1 MNAEFINALEALE
14 EEKNI
19 SKNVIIEAIEAAIH
33 AAYKKS
39 IGPAHDTKIIVDSE
53 TGDIAIYA
61 LKTVVE
67 EVIDEECEIS
77 IEDARKSNPN
87 YEEDDIW
94 EARIE
99 NVNFGRI
106 AAQTAK
112 QVVVQKI
119 REAEREMICEEFEAK
134 KDEVITAS
142 VQRVE
147 HNNVYVE
154 LGKTDGHLPPSEQM
168 RHERLYANDR
178 IKVYVMEVRK
188 TKRGPQIIVSRAHP
202 GLVKRLFEME
212 VPELQTGVVE
222 IISVARE
229 AGQRT
234 KMAVYSSDE
243 NIDAIGSC
251 VGQRGIRVERVVD
264 ELRGEKID
272 IVDWSEDPVEY
283 IANALSPARVVMVY
297 LYEDRQEARVIVP
310 DNHLSLA
317 IGKEGQNARLAAK
330 LTGWKI
336 DIKSQSQ
343 IMDQL
348 DEDGNLMDDYDDEDS
363 IEDFDEEL
371 LDFDSD
377 FDLDEDSDVD
387 EDDVNESKVED
398 DETVEVDEDDEAAEV
413 VEDDEDDKTVE
424 VVEDDETVEDEV
436 GEEETT
442 ESDEADDDN
451 DDED

>member
-1 MNAEFINALEALE
+1 MNAEFISALDALEK
-14 EEKNI
+14 EKNI
-19 SKNVIIEAIEAAIH
+19 SKDFLIEAIETAIN

-39 IGPAHDTKIIVDSE
+39 VGPAHDSRVEVDRE
-53 TGDIAIYA
+53 TGDIKIYA
-61 LKTVVE
+61 LKTVVD

-77 IEDARKSNPN
+77 LEEARISDP
-87 YEEDDIW
+87 EFEIDDIW
-94 EARIE
+94 QTEVKDVE
-99 NVNFGRI
+99 FGRT

-119 REAEREMICEEFEAK
+119 REAEREIITQEFEDK

-147 HNNVYVE
+147 NNNVYVE
-154 LGKTDGHLPPSEQM
+154 LGQTDGYLPPSEQM
-168 RHERLYANDR
+168 RNERLYANDR

-188 TKRGPQIIVSRAHP
+188 TKRGPQIIVSRSHP

-212 VPELQTGVVE
+212 VPELQSGVVE
-222 IISVARE
+222 IVSVARE
-229 AGQRT
+229 AGQRS
-234 KMAVYSSDE
+234 KIAVYSSDE

-297 LYEDRQEARVIVP
+297 LYENSKKARVVVP

-343 IMDQL
+343 IM
-348 DEDGNLMDDYDDEDS
+348 
-363 IEDFDEEL
+363 EL
-371 LDFDSD
+371 
-377 FDLDEDSDVD
+377 VD
-387 EDDVNESKVED
+387 ENGNFVDDFAEEEADMFDDSLLELDDDLGIDAVMANELGESME
-398 DETVEVDEDDEAAEV
+398 
-413 VEDDEDDKTVE
+413 EDDEDDMP
-424 VVEDDETVEDEV
+424 EDDEDFDDEGDEDEDLDDV
-436 GEEETT
+436 DDLELE
-442 ESDEADDDN
+442 DVDLDIDDDFE
-451 DDED
+451 DDEDKE

>member
-1 MNAEFINALEALE
+1 MNAEFISALDALEK
-14 EEKNI
+14 EKNI
-19 SKNVIIEAIEAAIH
+19 SKDFLIEAIQAAIN

-39 IGPAHDTKIIVDSE
+39 VGPAHDSKVEVDRD
-53 TGDIAIYA
+53 TGDIKIYA
-61 LKTVVE
+61 LKTVVD

-77 IEDARKSNPN
+77 LEEAQLTNPK
-87 YEEDDIW
+87 YEIDDIW
-94 EARIE
+94 QTE
-99 NVNFGRI
+99 VSHVDFGRT

-119 REAEREMICEEFEAK
+119 REAEREIITQEFEDK

-147 HNNVYVE
+147 NNNVYVE
-154 LGKTDGHLPPSEQM
+154 LGKTDGYLPPSEQM
-168 RHERLYANDR
+168 RNERLYSNDR

-188 TKRGPQIIVSRAHP
+188 TKRGPQIIVSRSHP

-222 IISVARE
+222 IVSVARE
-229 AGQRT
+229 AGQRS
-234 KMAVYSSDE
+234 KIAVYSQDE

-272 IVDWSEDPVEY
+272 IIDWSDDPVEF

-297 LYEDRQEARVIVP
+297 LYEANKKARVVVP

-336 DIKSQSQ
+336 DIKSQTQ
-343 IMDQL
+343 IMEL
-348 DEDGNLMDDYDDEDS
+348 VDEDGNFTDDFIDEGDVAEYDEDILDMDDED
-363 IEDFDEEL
+363 ILDMDDDFSSDL
-371 LDFDSD
+371 L
-377 FDLDEDSDVD
+377 
-387 EDDVNESKVED
+387 
-398 DETVEVDEDDEAAEV
+398 
-413 VEDDEDDKTVE
+413 
-424 VVEDDETVEDEV
+424 
-436 GEEETT
+436 
-442 ESDEADDDN
+442 ESDEEDETEDIPEEDAYPDEEEDLDI
-451 DDED
+451 DEDLLNMELEEENEEDED

>member
-1 MNAEFINALEALE
+1 MNAEFISALEALE
-14 EEKNI
+14 KEKNI
-19 SKNVIIEAIEAAIH
+19 SKDFLIEAIETAIN

-39 IGPAHDTKIIVDSE
+39 VGPAHDSKAIVDRD
-53 TGDIAIYA
+53 TGDIEIYA

-67 EVIDEECEIS
+67 EVIDDECEIS
-77 IEDARKSNPN
+77 LEDAKMTNPN
-87 YEEDDIW
+87 YEIDDVWQTEIKD
-94 EARIE
+94 
-99 NVNFGRI
+99 VTFGRT

-119 REAEREMICEEFEAK
+119 REAEREIITQEFEDK

-147 HNNVYVE
+147 NNNVYVE
-154 LGKTDGHLPPSEQM
+154 LGKTDGYLPPSEQM
-168 RHERLYANDR
+168 RNERLYANDR

-188 TKRGPQIIVSRAHP
+188 TKRGPQIIVSRSHP

-222 IISVARE
+222 IASVARE
-229 AGQRT
+229 AGQRS
-234 KMAVYSSDE
+234 KIAVYSSDE
-243 NIDAIGSC
+243 NVDAIGSC

-272 IVDWSEDPVEY
+272 IVDWSEDPVEF

-297 LYEDRQEARVIVP
+297 LYESSKKARVIVP

-343 IMDQL
+343 IMEL
-348 DEDGNLMDDYDDEDS
+348 VDENGNFIDDFVEESDNELFDD
-363 IEDFDEEL
+363 EL
-371 LDFDSD
+371 LDFDEEVD
-377 FDLDEDSDVD
+377 DETNQELEDNEVD
-387 EDDVNESKVED
+387 DNIEQELED
-398 DETVEVDEDDEAAEV
+398 DESNDDIEQELEDNEVDEDILDIEI
-413 VEDDEDDKTVE
+413 DDLEKNKD
-424 VVEDDETVEDEV
+424 
-436 GEEETT
+436 
-442 ESDEADDDN
+442 
-451 DDED
+451 

>member
-1 MNAEFINALEALE
+1 MNAEFISALDALEK
-14 EEKNI
+14 EKNI
-19 SKNVIIEAIEAAIH
+19 SKDFLIEAIETAIN

-39 IGPAHDTKIIVDSE
+39 VGPAHDSKAVVDRD
-53 TGDIAIYA
+53 TGDIKIYA
-61 LKTVVE
+61 LKTVVD

-77 IEDARKSNPN
+77 LEEAKKTNPN
-87 YEEDDIW
+87 YEIDDIW
-94 EARIE
+94 QTE
-99 NVNFGRI
+99 VTDVDFGRT

-119 REAEREMICEEFEAK
+119 REAEREIITQEFEEK

-147 HNNVYVE
+147 NNNVYVE
-154 LGKTDGHLPPSEQM
+154 LGKTDGYLPPSEQM
-168 RHERLYANDR
+168 RNERLYANDR

-188 TKRGPQIIVSRAHP
+188 TKRGPQIIVSRSHP

-212 VPELQTGVVE
+212 VPELQSGVVE
-222 IISVARE
+222 IVSVARE
-229 AGQRT
+229 AGQRS
-234 KMAVYSSDE
+234 KIAVYSSDE

-272 IVDWSEDPVEY
+272 IIDWSEDPVEY

-297 LYEDRQEARVIVP
+297 LYESSKKARVVVP

-343 IMDQL
+343 IMELVDENGNFIDDFIDEKDVEEFDENFLDDEDISFDEDDFVIDEADMHAEEDEMDETDESDADDIL
-348 DEDGNLMDDYDDEDS
+348 DEDDIEIDEL
-363 IEDFDEEL
+363 E
-371 LDFDSD
+371 
-377 FDLDEDSDVD
+377 DLDIDDSLDLD
-387 EDDVNESKVED
+387 IDDLEED
-398 DETVEVDEDDEAAEV
+398 DE
-413 VEDDEDDKTVE
+413 
-424 VVEDDETVEDEV
+424 
-436 GEEETT
+436 
-442 ESDEADDDN
+442 N
-451 DDED
+451 

>member
-1 MNAEFINALEALE
+1 MNAEFISALDALEK
-14 EEKNI
+14 EKNI
-19 SKNVIIEAIEAAIH
+19 SKDFLIEAIETAIN

-39 IGPAHDTKIIVDSE
+39 VGPAHDSKVVVNRA
-53 TGDIAIYA
+53 TGDITIYA

-67 EVIDEECEIS
+67 EVIDEECEITL
-77 IEDARKSNPN
+77 EDAIKSDPN
-87 YEEDDIW
+87 YEIDDIW
-94 EARIE
+94 QTEVE
-99 NVNFGRI
+99 HVDFGRT

-119 REAEREMICEEFEAK
+119 REAEREIITQEFEEK

-147 HNNVYVE
+147 NNNVYVE
-154 LGKTDGHLPPSEQM
+154 LGKTDGYLPPSEQM
-168 RHERLYANDR
+168 RNERLYANDR

-188 TKRGPQIIVSRAHP
+188 TKRGPQIIVSRSHP

-212 VPELQTGVVE
+212 VPELQSGVVE
-222 IISVARE
+222 IVSVARE
-229 AGQRT
+229 AGQRS
-234 KMAVYSSDE
+234 KIAVYSSDE

-272 IVDWSEDPVEY
+272 IIDWSEDPVEY

-297 LYEDRQEARVIVP
+297 LYESSKKARVVVP

-336 DIKSQSQ
+336 DIKSQTQ
-343 IMDQL
+343 IMEL
-348 DEDGNLMDDYDDEDS
+348 VDEDGNFIDDFIDEEDAEIFDEDLLDIEDEIAMDDDFDADSLSDDDELVNE
-363 IEDFDEEL
+363 EDEQSQ
-371 LDFDSD
+371 DSD
-377 FDLDEDSDVD
+377 EDELDSLDELDDMEIDDDLDLDIDY
-387 EDDVNESKVED
+387 
-398 DETVEVDEDDEAAEV
+398 
-413 VEDDEDDKTVE
+413 EDDED
-424 VVEDDETVEDEV
+424 ED
-436 GEEETT
+436 
-442 ESDEADDDN
+442 
-451 DDED
+451 

>member
-1 MNAEFINALEALE
+1 MNAEFISALDALEK
-14 EEKNI
+14 EKNI
-19 SKNVIIEAIEAAIH
+19 SKDFLIEAIETAIN

-39 IGPAHDTKIIVDSE
+39 VGPAHDSKVVVNRA
-53 TGDIAIYA
+53 TGDITIYA

-67 EVIDEECEIS
+67 EVIDEECEITL
-77 IEDARKSNPN
+77 EDAIKSDPN
-87 YEEDDIW
+87 YEIDDIW
-94 EARIE
+94 QTEVE
-99 NVNFGRI
+99 HVDFGRT

-119 REAEREMICEEFEAK
+119 REAEREIITQEFEEK

-147 HNNVYVE
+147 NNNVYVE
-154 LGKTDGHLPPSEQM
+154 LGKTDGYLPPSEQM
-168 RHERLYANDR
+168 RNERLYANDR

-188 TKRGPQIIVSRAHP
+188 TKRGPQIIVSRSHP

-212 VPELQTGVVE
+212 VPELQSGVVE
-222 IISVARE
+222 IVSVARE
-229 AGQRT
+229 AGQRS
-234 KMAVYSSDE
+234 KIAVYSSDE

-272 IVDWSEDPVEY
+272 IIDWSEDPVEY

-297 LYEDRQEARVIVP
+297 LYESSKKARVVVP

-336 DIKSQSQ
+336 DIKSQTQ
-343 IMDQL
+343 IMEL
-348 DEDGNLMDDYDDEDS
+348 VDEDGNFIDDFIDEEDAEIFDEDLLDIEDEIAMDDDFDADSLSDDDELVNE
-363 IEDFDEEL
+363 EDEQ
-371 LDFDSD
+371 S
-377 FDLDEDSDVD
+377 EDSDED
-387 EDDVNESKVED
+387 ELDSLDELDDMEID
-398 DETVEVDEDDEAAEV
+398 DDLDLDIDY
-413 VEDDEDDKTVE
+413 EDDED
-424 VVEDDETVEDEV
+424 ED
-436 GEEETT
+436 
-442 ESDEADDDN
+442 
-451 DDED
+451 

>member
-1 MNAEFINALEALE
+1 MNAEFISALDALEK
-14 EEKNI
+14 EKNI
-19 SKNVIIEAIEAAIH
+19 SKDFLIEAIETAIN

-39 IGPAHDTKIIVDSE
+39 VGPAHDSKAEVDRE
-53 TGDIAIYA
+53 TGDIKIYA
-61 LKTVVE
+61 LKTVVD
-67 EVIDEECEIS
+67 EVIDDECEIS
-77 IEDARKSNPN
+77 LEDAQKTNPN
-87 YEEDDIW
+87 YEIDDIW
-94 EARIE
+94 QTE
-99 NVNFGRI
+99 VKDVDFGRT

-119 REAEREMICEEFEAK
+119 REAEREIITREFEEK

-147 HNNVYVE
+147 NNNVYVE
-154 LGKTDGHLPPSEQM
+154 LGKTDGYLPPSEQM
-168 RHERLYANDR
+168 RNERLYANDR

-188 TKRGPQIIVSRAHP
+188 TKRGPQIIVSRSHP

-212 VPELQTGVVE
+212 VPELQSGVVE
-222 IISVARE
+222 IVSVARE
-229 AGQRT
+229 AGQRS
-234 KMAVYSSDE
+234 KIAVYSSDE

-272 IVDWSEDPVEY
+272 IIDWSEDPVEF

-297 LYEDRQEARVIVP
+297 LYESGKKARVVVP

-343 IMDQL
+343 IMEL
-348 DEDGNLMDDYDDEDS
+348 VDEDGNFKDDFAEEESYENDDMLDLEDEISFDYDLDIDTLDDTEYNLSDDDESLDEKDESDEEGLPEDEGFYDDEEAS
-363 IEDFDEEL
+363 E
-371 LDFDSD
+371 
-377 FDLDEDSDVD
+377 
-387 EDDVNESKVED
+387 
-398 DETVEVDEDDEAAEV
+398 EVDKEQ
-413 VEDDEDDKTVE
+413 
-424 VVEDDETVEDEV
+424 EDEK
-436 GEEETT
+436 E
-442 ESDEADDDN
+442 
-451 DDED
+451 

>member
-1 MNAEFINALEALE
+1 MNAEFISALDALEK
-14 EEKNI
+14 EKNI
-19 SKNVIIEAIEAAIH
+19 SKDFLIEAIETAIN

-39 IGPAHDTKIIVDSE
+39 VGPAHDSKVVVNRA
-53 TGDIAIYA
+53 TGDITIYA

-67 EVIDEECEIS
+67 EVIDEECEITL
-77 IEDARKSNPN
+77 EDAIKSDPN
-87 YEEDDIW
+87 YEIDDIW
-94 EARIE
+94 QTEVE
-99 NVNFGRI
+99 HVDFGRT

-119 REAEREMICEEFEAK
+119 REAEREIITQEFEEK

-147 HNNVYVE
+147 NNNVYVE
-154 LGKTDGHLPPSEQM
+154 LGKTDGYLPPSEQM
-168 RHERLYANDR
+168 RNERLYANDR

-188 TKRGPQIIVSRAHP
+188 TKRGPQIIVSRSHP

-212 VPELQTGVVE
+212 VPELQSGVVE
-222 IISVARE
+222 IVSVARE
-229 AGQRT
+229 AGQRS
-234 KMAVYSSDE
+234 KIAVYSSDE

-272 IVDWSEDPVEY
+272 IIDWSEDPVEY

-297 LYEDRQEARVIVP
+297 LYESSKKARVVVP

-336 DIKSQSQ
+336 DIKSQTQ
-343 IMDQL
+343 IMEL
-348 DEDGNLMDDYDDEDS
+348 VDEDGNFIDDFIDEEDAEIFDEDLLDIEDEIAMDDDFDADSLSDDDELVNE
-363 IEDFDEEL
+363 EDEQ
-371 LDFDSD
+371 S
-377 FDLDEDSDVD
+377 EDSDED
-387 EDDVNESKVED
+387 ELDSLDELDDMEIDDDLDLDIDYED
-398 DETVEVDEDDEAAEV
+398 DENED
-413 VEDDEDDKTVE
+413 
-424 VVEDDETVEDEV
+424 
-436 GEEETT
+436 
-442 ESDEADDDN
+442 
-451 DDED
+451 

>member
-1 MNAEFINALEALE
+1 MNAEFISALDALEK
-14 EEKNI
+14 EKNI
-19 SKNVIIEAIEAAIH
+19 SKDFLIEAIETAIN

-39 IGPAHDTKIIVDSE
+39 VGPAHDSKVVVNRA
-53 TGDIAIYA
+53 TGDITIYA

-67 EVIDEECEIS
+67 EVIDEECEITL
-77 IEDARKSNPN
+77 EDAIKSDPN
-87 YEEDDIW
+87 YEIDDIW
-94 EARIE
+94 QTEVE
-99 NVNFGRI
+99 HVDFGRT

-119 REAEREMICEEFEAK
+119 REAEREIITQEFEEK

-147 HNNVYVE
+147 NNNVYVE
-154 LGKTDGHLPPSEQM
+154 LGKTDGYLPPSEQM
-168 RHERLYANDR
+168 RNERLYANDR

-188 TKRGPQIIVSRAHP
+188 TKRGPQIIVSRSHP

-212 VPELQTGVVE
+212 VPELQSGVVE
-222 IISVARE
+222 IVSVARE
-229 AGQRT
+229 AGQRS
-234 KMAVYSSDE
+234 KIAVYSSDE

-272 IVDWSEDPVEY
+272 IIDWSEDPVEY

-297 LYEDRQEARVIVP
+297 LYESSKKARVVVP

-336 DIKSQSQ
+336 DIKSQTQ
-343 IMDQL
+343 IMEL
-348 DEDGNLMDDYDDEDS
+348 VDEDGNFIDDFIDEEDAEIFDEDLLDIEDEIAMDDDFDADSLSDDDELVNE
-363 IEDFDEEL
+363 EDEQ
-371 LDFDSD
+371 S
-377 FDLDEDSDVD
+377 EDSDED
-387 EDDVNESKVED
+387 ELDSLDELDDLEID
-398 DETVEVDEDDEAAEV
+398 DDLDLDIDY
-413 VEDDEDDKTVE
+413 EDDED
-424 VVEDDETVEDEV
+424 ED
-436 GEEETT
+436 
-442 ESDEADDDN
+442 
-451 DDED
+451 

>member
-1 MNAEFINALEALE
+1 MNAEFISALDALEK
-14 EEKNI
+14 EKNI
-19 SKNVIIEAIEAAIH
+19 SKDFLIEAIETAIN

-39 IGPAHDTKIIVDSE
+39 VGPAHDSKVVVNRA
-53 TGDIAIYA
+53 TGDITIYA

-67 EVIDEECEIS
+67 EVIDEECEITL
-77 IEDARKSNPN
+77 EDAIKSDPN
-87 YEEDDIW
+87 YEIDDIW
-94 EARIE
+94 QTEVE
-99 NVNFGRI
+99 HVDFGRT

-119 REAEREMICEEFEAK
+119 REAEREIITQEFEEK

-147 HNNVYVE
+147 NNNVYVE
-154 LGKTDGHLPPSEQM
+154 LGKTDGYLPPSEQM
-168 RHERLYANDR
+168 RNERLYANDR

-188 TKRGPQIIVSRAHP
+188 TKRGPQIIVSRSHP

-212 VPELQTGVVE
+212 VPELQSGVVE
-222 IISVARE
+222 IVSVARE
-229 AGQRT
+229 AGQRS
-234 KMAVYSSDE
+234 KIAVYSSDE

-272 IVDWSEDPVEY
+272 IIDWSEDPVEY

-297 LYEDRQEARVIVP
+297 LYESSKKARVVVP

-336 DIKSQSQ
+336 DIKSQTQ
-343 IMDQL
+343 IMEL
-348 DEDGNLMDDYDDEDS
+348 VDEDGNFIDDFIDEEDAEIFDEDLLDIEDEIAMDDDFDADSLSDDDELVN
-363 IEDFDEEL
+363 EGDEQ
-371 LDFDSD
+371 S
-377 FDLDEDSDVD
+377 EDSDED
-387 EDDVNESKVED
+387 ELDSLDELDDMEID
-398 DETVEVDEDDEAAEV
+398 DDLDLDIDY
-413 VEDDEDDKTVE
+413 EDDED
-424 VVEDDETVEDEV
+424 ED
-436 GEEETT
+436 
-442 ESDEADDDN
+442 
-451 DDED
+451 